1 MLVTYKYLRM
11 CYEDV
16 AVKEQVLSAD
26 ARKAPNLISQKI
38 AIKKGECH
46 YKNSETGF

>member
-1 MLVTYKYLRM
+1 M

-38 AIKKGECH
+38 AIKK
-46 YKNSETGF
+46 ETVVIRIQKLVFKIVK